1 MVKHNNVVPNAHF
14 NKKWKTRVR
23 VNLNQ
28 PARKKRRRLAR
39 IAKAQKIS
47 PAPTDGLLRPEVHC
61 PTIKYNLRVRA
72 GRGFTLEELR
82 AAGINP
88 KEALNIGIAVDYRRK
103 NKSDESLHANVAR
116 LKAYKARLVLFP
128 RGSGAK
134 ASKKAGVSSKQ
145 DRENASQL
153 TEAILPISQGSKAV
167 EFVQITDEM
176 KDFNAYATLRT
187 AFNKEKNIG
196 RALKKKMKA
205 EEEAKKQVGK
215 KKKKKR

>member
-39 IAKAQKIS
+39 RAKAQKIS

-61 PTIKYNLRVRA
+61 PTLKYNLRVRA
-72 GRGFTLEELR
+72 GRGFTIEELK
-82 AAGINP
+82 AAKINP
-88 KEALNIGIAVDYRRK
+88 KEARNIGIAVDYRRK
-103 NKSDESLHANVAR
+103 NKSTESLQANVAR
-116 LKAYKARLVLFP
+116 LNAYTARLVVFP

-145 DRENASQL
+145 DRDNASQL
-153 TEAILPISQGSKAV
+153 TGAILPISQAANDV
-167 EFVQITDEM
+167 EFVEITDEM
-176 KDFNAYATLRT
+176 KQFGAYSTLRT
-187 AFNKEKNIG
+187 ELNKSKNIG
-196 RALKKKMKA
+196 QKLKRKILA
-205 EEEAKKQVGK
+205 EEEAKKKVS
-215 KKKKKR
+215 KKKKR